1 MRPIKL
7 AADDRPLG
15 RVPAAKT
22 KSKAKTK
29 KRSASRKTGVSL
41 GATFMAQVGSMGAGL
56 AGLKS
61 FFTRSDTSKKG
72 TKGRASAR
80 RRGPRSWQRIS
91 IFGGGIV
98 AAALMVG
105 YVGYLVIANDVIGH
119 TAEWMHEKRLIAL
132 GGAGLVVQEVSVVGR
147 ERTSSKRLMAALDV
161 ARGDSIV
168 DFDPEAARVR
178 IEKLGWVEHA
188 SVMRRYPDE
197 IFVRLQERRP
207 FARWQFKEHTM
218 VIDRKGMV
226 VSQRDQAEFRH
237 LPKVVGDGANE
248 KAAELFDLLSKSPA
262 LFTRLQNAV
271 RVRDRRWNLE
281 FSNGVQVMLPEEGS
295 AHAWSKLEELQAD
308 KKILNKGLVAIDLR
322 NSDRMFVRLRPADAE
337 FRRETQTSSGDRT

>member
-7 AADDRPLG
+7 AANDRPLG
-15 RVPAAKT
+15 RVPAAK
-22 KSKAKTK
+22 SKAKTK
-29 KRSASRKTGVSL
+29 KRSAPRTAGVSL
-41 GATFMAQVGSMGAGL
+41 GAKFMAQVRSVSAGL
-56 AGLKS
+56 VVLKTLFS
-61 FFTRSDTSKKG
+61 RSANAQKG
-72 TKGRASAR
+72 TKGRASPR

-91 IFGGGIV
+91 VFGGGVV

-105 YVGYLVIANDVIGH
+105 YIGYLVIANDVVGH

-147 ERTSSKRLMAALDV
+147 ERTSSERLMVALGV
-161 ARGDSIV
+161 TRGDSIV
-168 DFDPEAARVR
+168 DFDPEAARAR

-207 FARWQFKEHTM
+207 FARWQIKEHTM
-218 VIDRKGMV
+218 VIDRKGMI

-237 LPKVVGDGANE
+237 LPKVVGEGANE

-262 LFTRLQNAV
+262 LFTRLQNAI

-295 AHAWSKLEELQAD
+295 AYAWSRLEELQAN

-337 FRRETQTSSGDRT
+337 FRRETKTSSGDRT